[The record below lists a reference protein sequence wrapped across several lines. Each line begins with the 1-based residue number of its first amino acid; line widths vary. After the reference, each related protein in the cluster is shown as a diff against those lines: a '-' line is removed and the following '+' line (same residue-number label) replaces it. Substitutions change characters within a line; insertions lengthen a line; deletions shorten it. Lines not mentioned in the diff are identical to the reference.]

1 MNKKIF
7 SLINVTL
14 TFLALILWFVVPAIE
29 YDGVFFKFDFSFIDL
44 TFGKKMTILGETSR
58 VWNFSFLNLLTLL
71 LILITLGLY
80 VLDFLEIKIH
90 ESMNDSKNIIN
101 AIFALLSGI
110 FILLVKVFAVA
121 TNGDSKEGLSLTG
134 GTIIIFVL
142 LLTTA
147 ASSIFLK
154 YGYDKLIGTKD
165 TV

>member
-7 SLINVTL
+7 SLICVTL
-14 TFLALILWFVVPAIE
+14 TFLALILWFVVPAIK
-29 YDGVFFKFDFSFIDL
+29 YDEVFFKFDFSFIDL
-44 TFGKKMTILGETSR
+44 TFGKKMTVLGETSR

-90 ESMNDSKNIIN
+90 ESMNDSKNIIS

-121 TNGDSKEGLSLTG
+121 TNGDSKEVLSLTA

-147 ASSIFLK
+147 ACSIFLE